1 MKADFIFATG
11 SLSEKAFS
19 YIIENKITVFNAENV
34 ESIESLK
41 LAIYHA
47 DKSFK
52 KGMNFAKDYPLEIML
67 YLSGEKQIEVAKKIF
82 GVDTKTKKFI
92 IVSND
97 RSLLS
102 KLGLKED
109 TKLKEKISDPAI
121 FEKMVLL
128 KLKK

>member
-1 MKADFIFATG
+1 MKADFIVASGT
-11 SLSEKAFS
+11 LSKETLNC
-19 YIIENKITVFNAENV
+19 IIKNKILIFNAENID
-34 ESIESLK
+34 SIETLK

-52 KGMNFAKDYPLEIML
+52 KEQSFAKDYPLEIML

-82 GVDTKTKKFI
+82 GVDTKTKKFV

-97 RSLLS
+97 KSLLS

-109 TKLKEKISDPAI
+109 AKLKEKISDPTI